1 MHEKQVNVLDSKSEY
16 LYDVE
21 KTNLPTSIIIIMDE
35 IKIIVSLW
43 NTIPSSPYLS
53 CPCFPSKFSLSRSNS
68 RCSSLRLEFLAKL
81 ILCKTLR
88 LVAPRIDLLFIL
100 YVINVSNNLSRIVR
114 MSNKTKKI
122 YFCNLMFSLEAS
134 FSLLST

>member
-16 LYDVE
+16 LYNVE

-53 CPCFPSKFSLSRSNS
+53 CPCFPSEFSLSLGNS
-68 RCSSLRLEFLAKL
+68 RWPSLTLEFLTKL
-81 ILCKTLR
+81 IVCKALR
-88 LVAPRIDLLFIL
+88 LVVPCIDLLFIL
-100 YVINVSNNLSRIVR
+100 YVITAPNKLLQIVR
-114 MSNKTKKI
+114 MLNKQKI
-122 YFCNLMFSLEAS
+122 YVCNLMFSLEAS